1 MKLHALVIWLTGLF
15 FVLYGIAFAVAPNAM
30 SQLVT
35 GAAVTGVSAL
45 VDFRA
50 TYGGMIIA
58 VGIAILYL
66 HRIRQVRLSLGFII
80 LVLMLMAT
88 TRAIGFAIEGKA
100 NTLMYVFFVLELA
113 GSLLAWLA
121 FVTIDKG
128 KT

>member
-1 MKLHALVIWLTGLF
+1 MKLHALVIWLAGLF

-121 FVTIDKG
+121 FVTVDKG